1 MSNEPNESANYEQ
14 GPVGT
19 PIEADEQTKKRAAEV
34 GPSPAQGP
42 TPDAPNV
49 PLSAQAIDVARIE
62 AATSA
67 AQPLGSDHRT
77 TLVKT
82 LLDMD
87 PDTRKAVALEVGRS
101 LTSDDQR
108 EVASSLL
115 PTQGVTNWI
124 WLITVGTFAFVFA
137 AAALT
142 LCGAVLWGVST
153 NLQTLLTVV
162 TTIAGLLAGFVYGR
176 ASTGATPS

>member
-1 MSNEPNESANYEQ
+1 MPNERANEEQ
-14 GPVGT
+14 GPVET
-19 PIEADEQTKKRAAEV
+19 PVETDQETNKHAAEAA
-34 GPSPAQGP
+34 PSAAQGA
-42 TPDAPNV
+42 TADAPNV
-49 PLSAQAIDVARIE
+49 PLSAQATDVTRIE

-67 AQPLGSDHRT
+67 AQRLGSDHRT

-87 PDTRKAVALEVGRS
+87 PDTRKSVALEVGRS
-101 LTSDDQR
+101 LTSEDQR
-108 EVASSLL
+108 DVASSLL

-162 TTIAGLLAGFVYGR
+162 TTIAGLLAGFIHGR